1 MEAKKDDFGASLR
14 AALAEHPDYPVIVM
28 VSGEAVPDALWC
40 VCTDNARVEV
50 GEYLDCPPEQSP
62 REEWVYMSKDELY
75 DDIYDDLTWEHHDC
89 ASPEELKEKTHA
101 RMAQFTPYWRPCII
115 IRVH

>member
-50 GEYLDCPPEQSP
+50 GEYLDCPDKMKP
-62 REEWVYMSKDELY
+62 REEWVYMDRSELRE
-75 DDIYDDLTWEHHDC
+75 DI
-89 ASPEELKEKTHA
+89 EEQYPSMLEVTFERAIKEEMDA
-101 RMAQFTPYWRPCII
+101 FEPYWRPCVI
-115 IRVH
+115 IRAY